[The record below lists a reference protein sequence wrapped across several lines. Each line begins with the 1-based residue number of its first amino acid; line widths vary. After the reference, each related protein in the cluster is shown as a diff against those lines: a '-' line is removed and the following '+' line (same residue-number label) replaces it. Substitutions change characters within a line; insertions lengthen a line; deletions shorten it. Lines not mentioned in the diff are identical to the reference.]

1 METSLHSE
9 GLKCRVRL
17 GLVWSLFKAAPR
29 VSSVLL
35 SIEVSPQIVWYAAI
49 GVDHHSPWDRD
60 ASPLHNDTHRRGPPP
75 SSSAQHAHTR
85 FVDEHIVS

>member
-35 SIEVSPQIVWYAAI
+35 SIEVSPQMYFLTNISI
-49 GVDHHSPWDRD
+49 
-60 ASPLHNDTHRRGPPP
+60 
-75 SSSAQHAHTR
+75 
-85 FVDEHIVS
+85 